1 MVFGARR
8 TVAALLR
15 VKDERASLAG
25 DTFSEQRIRLISGAF
40 SDLFE
45 RIRPDGLF
53 DLNLVIVVGDL
64 ALNDILGLLVE
75 SIENGPID
83 AGHGIKV
90 QQ

>member
-25 DTFSEQRIRLISGAF
+25 DTFSEQRIRLISGA
-40 SDLFE
+40 FE